1 MQNSS
6 SAKQAKP
13 RSRTLALTESAV
25 MIALAF
31 ILGFLKVV
39 DMPYGGSVTAF
50 SMLPIIIIAY
60 RYRTGWGL
68 AAGFAFSL
76 LQMLM
81 GLSNL
86 SYATSAAA
94 VATIILLDYI
104 VAFAVMGLGGVFR
117 GAVKDQGKAMA
128 LGALLACVLRYVC
141 HVVSGCTVWMGVS
154 IPTSD
159 GLLYSMGYN
168 ATYMIPETL
177 MTVVGAYYV
186 GSLFTVTE
194 DKIVRK
200 ASAKGAG
207 AYSVIAALP
216 VVLAVVVSA
225 AFIFGM
231 MQNPDDGS
239 FDISA
244 VTGYGLSDWMPVIV
258 SMVLGVIISI
268 VIAVC
273 GRARKPDKR

>member
-1 MQNSS
+1 M
-6 SAKQAKP
+6 
-13 RSRTLALTESAV
+13 LTESAV

-31 ILGFLKVV
+31 ILSFLKVV

-60 RYRTGWGL
+60 RYSTGWGL

-81 GLSNL
+81 GLSSL

-94 VATIILLDYI
+94 AVAIILLDYI
-104 VAFAVMGLGGVFR
+104 VAFTVMGLGGVFR
-117 GAVKDQGKAMA
+117 RVIKDQGSAMA
-128 LGALLACVLRYVC
+128 VGALLACALRYIC
-141 HVVSGCTVWMGVS
+141 HVVSGCTVWAGVS

-159 GLLYSMGYN
+159 GLIYSMGYN

-177 MTVVGAYYV
+177 MTIVGAYYV
-186 GSLFTVTE
+186 GSLFTITE
-194 DKIVRK
+194 AKIVRRP
-200 ASAKGAG
+200 ASGNKNAF
-207 AYSVIAALP
+207 SVIAALP

-244 VTGYGLSDWMPVIV
+244 ISGYGINSWVPVIV
-258 SMVLGVIISI
+258 SMILGVVISI
-268 VIAVC
+268 AVAVY
-273 GRARKPDKR
+273 GKVKRSGK

>member
-6 SAKQAKP
+6 AKQ
-13 RSRTLALTESAV
+13 RRTTLMLTESAV

-31 ILGFLKVV
+31 ILSFLKVV

-60 RYRTGWGL
+60 RYSTGWGL

-81 GLSNL
+81 GLSSL

-94 VATIILLDYI
+94 AVAIILLDYI
-104 VAFAVMGLGGVFR
+104 VAFTVMGLGGVFR
-117 GAVKDQGKAMA
+117 RVIKDQGSAMA
-128 LGALLACVLRYVC
+128 VGALLACVLRYIC
-141 HVVSGCTVWMGVS
+141 HVVSGCTVWAGVS

-159 GLLYSMGYN
+159 GLIYSMGYN

-177 MTVVGAYYV
+177 MTIVGAYYV
-186 GSLFTVTE
+186 GSLFTITE
-194 DKIVRK
+194 AKIVRRP
-200 ASAKGAG
+200 ASGNKNAF
-207 AYSVIAALP
+207 SVIAALP

-231 MQNPDDGS
+231 MQNPDDGP

-244 VTGYGLSDWMPVIV
+244 ISGYGINSWVPVIV
-258 SMVLGVIISI
+258 SMILGVVISI
-268 VIAVC
+268 AVAVY
-273 GRARKPDKR
+273 GKVKRSTK

>member
-6 SAKQAKP
+6 ANH
-13 RSRTLALTESAV
+13 RRTTLMLTESAV

-31 ILGFLKVV
+31 ILSFLKVV

-50 SMLPIIIIAY
+50 SMLPIIIIAF
-60 RYRTGWGL
+60 RYGTGWGL
-68 AAGFAFSL
+68 ATGFAFSL

-81 GLSNL
+81 GLSSL

-94 VATIILLDYI
+94 AVAIILLDYI
-104 VAFAVMGLGGVFR
+104 VAFTVLGLGGAFR
-117 GAVKDQGKAMA
+117 SVIKDQGTAMA
-128 LGALLACVLRYVC
+128 LGALFACVLRYIC
-141 HVVSGCTVWMGVS
+141 HVVSGCTVWAGVS

-159 GLLYSMGYN
+159 GLIYSLGYN

-177 MTVVGAYYV
+177 MTIVGAYYV

-194 DKIVRK
+194 DKIIRRP
-200 ASAKGAG
+200 ASAARNV
-207 AYSVIAALP
+207 YSIVAALP

-239 FDISA
+239 FDITAIS
-244 VTGYGLSDWMPVIV
+244 GYDVISWMPVII
-258 SMVLGVIISI
+258 SMILGVVISI
-268 VIAVC
+268 AVAAY
-273 GRARKPDKR
+273 GKTKRSEK

>member
-1 MQNSS
+1 M
-6 SAKQAKP
+6 
-13 RSRTLALTESAV
+13 LTESAV

-31 ILGFLKVV
+31 ILSFLKVV

-50 SMLPIIIIAY
+50 SMLPIIIIAF
-60 RYRTGWGL
+60 RYGTGWGL
-68 AAGFAFSL
+68 ATGFAFSL

-81 GLSNL
+81 GLSSL

-94 VATIILLDYI
+94 AVAIILLDYI
-104 VAFAVMGLGGVFR
+104 VAFTVLGLGGAFR
-117 GAVKDQGKAMA
+117 SVIKDQGTAMA
-128 LGALLACVLRYVC
+128 LGALFACVLRYIC
-141 HVVSGCTVWMGVS
+141 HVVSGCTVWAGVS

-159 GLLYSMGYN
+159 GLIYSLGYN

-177 MTVVGAYYV
+177 MTIVGAYYV

-194 DKIVRK
+194 DKIIRRP
-200 ASAKGAG
+200 ASAARNV
-207 AYSVIAALP
+207 YSIVAALP

-239 FDISA
+239 FDITAIS
-244 VTGYGLSDWMPVIV
+244 GYDVI
-258 SMVLGVIISI
+258 SWIPVIISMI
-268 VIAVC
+268 LGVVISIAVAAY
-273 GRARKPDKR
+273 GKAKRSEK

>member
-6 SAKQAKP
+6 KQ
-13 RSRTLALTESAV
+13 RSTTLMLTESAV

-31 ILGFLKVV
+31 ILSFLKVV

-50 SMLPIIIIAY
+50 SMLPIIIIAF
-60 RYRTGWGL
+60 RYGTGWGL
-68 AAGFAFSL
+68 ASGFAFSL

-86 SYATSAAA
+86 SYATSALAA
-94 VATIILLDYI
+94 VAIILLDYI
-104 VAFAVMGLGGVFR
+104 VAFAVLGLGGVFR
-117 GAVKDQGKAMA
+117 KTVKDQGNAMA
-128 LGALLACVLRYVC
+128 LGALLACVLRYIC
-141 HVVSGCTVWMGVS
+141 HVISGCTVWAGVS

-159 GLLYSMGYN
+159 GLLYSLGYN

-177 MTVVGAYYV
+177 LTIVGAYYV

-194 DKIVRK
+194 SKIVRRP
-200 ASAKGAG
+200 ASGAKN
-207 AYSVIAALP
+207 AYSVLAALP

-244 VTGYGLSDWMPVIV
+244 VSGYGINDWMPVII
-258 SMVLGVIISI
+258 SMILGVVLSA
-268 VIAVC
+268 AVAAY
-273 GRARKPDKR
+273 GKAKKSEK

>member
-6 SAKQAKP
+6 LAKQTKP
-13 RSRTLALTESAV
+13 RSKTLALTESAV

-31 ILGFLKVV
+31 ILSFLKVV

-50 SMLPIIIIAY
+50 SMLPVIIIAY
-60 RYRTGWGL
+60 RYSTGWGL
-68 AAGFAFSL
+68 AAGLAFSF

-81 GLSNL
+81 GLSSL

-94 VATIILLDYI
+94 AVAIILLDYI
-104 VAFAVMGLGGVFR
+104 VAFTVLGLGGVFR

-128 LGALLACVLRYVC
+128 LGALLTCVLRYVC
-141 HVVSGCTVWMGVS
+141 HVVSGCTVWAGVS

-159 GLLYSMGYN
+159 GLLYSLGYN

-177 MTVVGAYYV
+177 MTIVGAYYV
-186 GSLFTVTE
+186 GSLFTITE

-200 ASAKGAG
+200 PAQSGTNV
-207 AYSVIAALP
+207 YSIVAALP
-216 VVLAVVVSA
+216 IVLAVVVSA

-239 FDISA
+239 FDITA
-244 VTGYGLSDWMPVIV
+244 VSGYGINDWMPVII
-258 SMVLGVIISI
+258 SMILGVVLSV
-268 VIAVC
+268 VIAAY
-273 GRARKPDKR
+273 GKAKNSDKR

>member
-6 SAKQAKP
+6 KQ
-13 RSRTLALTESAV
+13 RNTTLMLTESAV

-31 ILGFLKVV
+31 ILSFLKVV

-50 SMLPIIIIAY
+50 SMLPIIIIAF
-60 RYRTGWGL
+60 RYGTGWGL
-68 AAGFAFSL
+68 ASGFAFSL

-81 GLSNL
+81 GLSSL
-86 SYATSAAA
+86 SYATSAVAA
-94 VATIILLDYI
+94 VAIILLDYI
-104 VAFAVMGLGGVFR
+104 VAFAVLGLGGVFR
-117 GAVKDQGKAMA
+117 KPVKDQGNAMA
-128 LGALLACVLRYVC
+128 LGALLTCVLRYIC
-141 HVVSGCTVWMGVS
+141 HVISGCTVWAGVS

-159 GLLYSMGYN
+159 GLLYSLGYN

-177 MTVVGAYYV
+177 LTVVGAYYV

-194 DKIVRK
+194 PKIVRRP
-200 ASAKGAG
+200 ASGARNVYG
-207 AYSVIAALP
+207 IVAALP

-239 FDISA
+239 FDITA
-244 VTGYGLSDWMPVIV
+244 VSGYGINDWMPVII
-258 SMVLGVIISI
+258 SMILGVLIS
-268 VIAVC
+268 VAVAAY
-273 GRARKPDKR
+273 GKVKKSEK

>member
-6 SAKQAKP
+6 TANRRGK
-13 RSRTLALTESAV
+13 TLALTESAV

-31 ILGFLKVV
+31 ILSFLKIV

-68 AAGFAFSL
+68 VAGFAFSL

-94 VATIILLDYI
+94 AVAIILLDYI
-104 VAFAVMGLGGVFR
+104 VAFTVLGLAGVFR
-117 GAVKDQGKAMA
+117 GVIKDQAKAMA
-128 LGALLACVLRYVC
+128 VGALVACVLRYIC
-141 HVVSGCTVWMGVS
+141 HVISGCTVWAGVS
-154 IPTSD
+154 VPTSD
-159 GLLYSMGYN
+159 GLIYSLGYN

-177 MTVVGAYYV
+177 LTIVGAYYV

-194 DKIVRK
+194 SRIVRRS
-200 ASAKGAG
+200 ASAKESG
-207 AYSVIAALP
+207 AYGVVAALP
-216 VVLAVVVSA
+216 IVLAVVVSA

-244 VTGYGLSDWMPVIV
+244 VSGYGLNDWMPVII
-258 SMVLGVIISI
+258 SMILGVVLSA
-268 VIAVC
+268 VIAVY
-273 GRARKPDKR
+273 GKAKKADK

>member
-6 SAKQAKP
+6 AKQ
-13 RSRTLALTESAV
+13 RRTTLMLTESAV

-31 ILGFLKVV
+31 ILSFLKVV

-60 RYRTGWGL
+60 RYSTGWGL

-81 GLSNL
+81 GLSSL

-94 VATIILLDYI
+94 AVAIILLDYI
-104 VAFAVMGLGGVFR
+104 VAFTVMGLGGVFR
-117 GAVKDQGKAMA
+117 RVIKDQGSAMA
-128 LGALLACVLRYVC
+128 VGALLACVLRYIC
-141 HVVSGCTVWMGVS
+141 HVVSGCTVWAGVS

-159 GLLYSMGYN
+159 GLIYSMGYN
-168 ATYMIPETL
+168 ATYMIPEAL
-177 MTVVGAYYV
+177 MTIVGAYYV
-186 GSLFTVTE
+186 GSLFTITE
-194 DKIVRK
+194 AKIVRRP
-200 ASAKGAG
+200 ASGNKNAF
-207 AYSVIAALP
+207 SVIAALP

-244 VTGYGLSDWMPVIV
+244 ISGYGINSWVPVIV
-258 SMVLGVIISI
+258 SMILGVVISI
-268 VIAVC
+268 AVAVY
-273 GRARKPDKR
+273 GKVKRSTK

>member
-50 SMLPIIIIAY
+50 SMLPLIIIAY

-76 LQMLM
+76 LQLLT
-81 GLSNL
+81 GLSSL

-94 VATIILLDYI
+94 ATAIILLDYI
-104 VAFAVMGLGGVFR
+104 VAFTALGLGGVFR
-117 GAVKDQGKAMA
+117 GAVKDQGRAMA
-128 LGALLACVLRYVC
+128 LGALLTCVIRYVC

-186 GSLFTVTE
+186 GSLFSVTE
-194 DKIVRK
+194 EKIVRRP
-200 ASAKGAG
+200 AKSGG
-207 AYSVIAALP
+207 SVFGIVAALP
-216 VVLAVVVSA
+216 IVLAVVVSS
-225 AFIFGM
+225 AFIFRM

-244 VTGYGLSDWMPVIV
+244 VTGYGLSDWIPVIV
-258 SMVLGVIISI
+258 SMVLGAIISI

-273 GRARKPDKR
+273 GRVRKSQGR

>member
-6 SAKQAKP
+6 AKQ
-13 RSRTLALTESAV
+13 RRTTLMLTESAV

-31 ILGFLKVV
+31 ILSFLKVV

-60 RYRTGWGL
+60 RYSTGWGL

-81 GLSNL
+81 GLSSL

-94 VATIILLDYI
+94 AVAIILLDYI
-104 VAFAVMGLGGVFR
+104 VAFTVMGLGGVFR
-117 GAVKDQGKAMA
+117 RVIKDQGSAMA
-128 LGALLACVLRYVC
+128 VGALLACVLRYIC
-141 HVVSGCTVWMGVS
+141 HVVSGCTVWAGVS

-159 GLLYSMGYN
+159 GLIYSMGYN

-177 MTVVGAYYV
+177 MTIVGAYYV
-186 GSLFTVTE
+186 GSLFTITE
-194 DKIVRK
+194 AKIVRRP
-200 ASAKGAG
+200 ASGNKNAF
-207 AYSVIAALP
+207 SVIAALP

-244 VTGYGLSDWMPVIV
+244 ISGYGINSWVPVIV
-258 SMVLGVIISI
+258 SMILGVVISI
-268 VIAVC
+268 AVAVY
-273 GRARKPDKR
+273 GKVKRSTK

>member
-6 SAKQAKP
+6 AKQ
-13 RSRTLALTESAV
+13 RRTTLMLTESAV

-31 ILGFLKVV
+31 ILSFLKVV

-60 RYRTGWGL
+60 RYSTGWGL

-81 GLSNL
+81 GLSSL

-94 VATIILLDYI
+94 AVAIILLDYI
-104 VAFAVMGLGGVFR
+104 VAFTVMGLGGVFR
-117 GAVKDQGKAMA
+117 RVIKDQGSAMA
-128 LGALLACVLRYVC
+128 VGALLACVLRYIC
-141 HVVSGCTVWMGVS
+141 HVVSGCTVWAGVS

-159 GLLYSMGYN
+159 GLIYSMGYN

-177 MTVVGAYYV
+177 MTIVGAYYV
-186 GSLFTVTE
+186 GSLFTITE
-194 DKIVRK
+194 AKIVRRP
-200 ASAKGAG
+200 ASGNKNAF
-207 AYSVIAALP
+207 SVIAALP

-244 VTGYGLSDWMPVIV
+244 ISGYGINSWVPVIV
-258 SMVLGVIISI
+258 SMIMGVVISI
-268 VIAVC
+268 AVAVY
-273 GRARKPDKR
+273 GKVKRSTK

>member
-6 SAKQAKP
+6 KQ
-13 RSRTLALTESAV
+13 RNTTLMLTESAV

-31 ILGFLKVV
+31 ILSFLKVV

-50 SMLPIIIIAY
+50 SMLPIIIIAF
-60 RYRTGWGL
+60 RYGTGWGL
-68 AAGFAFSL
+68 ASGFAFSL

-81 GLSNL
+81 GLSSL
-86 SYATSAAA
+86 SYATSAVAA
-94 VATIILLDYI
+94 VAIILLDYI
-104 VAFAVMGLGGVFR
+104 VAFTVLGLGGVFR
-117 GAVKDQGKAMA
+117 TAVKDQGNAMA
-128 LGALLACVLRYVC
+128 LGALLTCVLRYIC
-141 HVVSGCTVWMGVS
+141 HVISGCTVWAGVS

-159 GLLYSMGYN
+159 GLLYSLGYN

-177 MTVVGAYYV
+177 ITIMGAYYV

-194 DKIVRK
+194 SKIVRRP
-200 ASAKGAG
+200 ASGARNVYG
-207 AYSVIAALP
+207 IVAALP

-239 FDISA
+239 FDITA
-244 VTGYGLSDWMPVIV
+244 VSGYGINDWMPVII
-258 SMVLGVIISI
+258 SMILGVLISF
-268 VIAVC
+268 AVAAY
-273 GRARKPDKR
+273 GKVKKSEK

>member
-6 SAKQAKP
+6 ANH
-13 RSRTLALTESAV
+13 RRTTLMLTESAV

-31 ILGFLKVV
+31 ILSFLKVV

-50 SMLPIIIIAY
+50 SMLPIIIIAF
-60 RYRTGWGL
+60 RYGTGWGL
-68 AAGFAFSL
+68 ATGFAFSL

-81 GLSNL
+81 GLSDL

-94 VATIILLDYI
+94 AVAIILLDYI
-104 VAFAVMGLGGVFR
+104 VAFTVLGLGGAFR
-117 GAVKDQGKAMA
+117 SVIKDQGTAMA
-128 LGALLACVLRYVC
+128 FGALFACVLRYIC
-141 HVVSGCTVWMGVS
+141 HVVSGCTVWAGVS

-159 GLLYSMGYN
+159 GLIYSLGYN

-177 MTVVGAYYV
+177 MTIVGAYYV

-194 DKIVRK
+194 DKIIRRP
-200 ASAKGAG
+200 ASAARNV
-207 AYSVIAALP
+207 YSIVAALP

-239 FDISA
+239 FDITAIS
-244 VTGYGLSDWMPVIV
+244 GYDVISWMPVII
-258 SMVLGVIISI
+258 SMILGVVISI
-268 VIAVC
+268 AVAAY
-273 GRARKPDKR
+273 GKTKRSEK

>member
-6 SAKQAKP
+6 ANH
-13 RSRTLALTESAV
+13 RRTTLMLTESAV

-31 ILGFLKVV
+31 ILSFLKVV

-50 SMLPIIIIAY
+50 SMLPIIIIAF
-60 RYRTGWGL
+60 RYGTGWGL
-68 AAGFAFSL
+68 ATGFAFSL

-81 GLSNL
+81 GLSTL

-94 VATIILLDYI
+94 AVAIILLDYI
-104 VAFAVMGLGGVFR
+104 VAFTVLGLGGAFR
-117 GAVKDQGKAMA
+117 SVIKDQGTAMA
-128 LGALLACVLRYVC
+128 LGALFACVLRYIC
-141 HVVSGCTVWMGVS
+141 HVVSGCTVWAGVS

-159 GLLYSMGYN
+159 GLIYSLGYN

-177 MTVVGAYYV
+177 MTIVGAYYV

-194 DKIVRK
+194 DKIIRRP
-200 ASAKGAG
+200 ASAARNV
-207 AYSVIAALP
+207 YSIVAALP

-239 FDISA
+239 FDITAIS
-244 VTGYGLSDWMPVIV
+244 GYDVISWMPVII
-258 SMVLGVIISI
+258 SMILGVVISI
-268 VIAVC
+268 AVAAY
-273 GRARKPDKR
+273 GKTKRSEK

>member
-6 SAKQAKP
+6 AKQ
-13 RSRTLALTESAV
+13 RRTTLMLTESAV

-31 ILGFLKVV
+31 ILSFLKVV

-60 RYRTGWGL
+60 RYSTGWGL
-68 AAGFAFSL
+68 VAGFAFSL

-94 VATIILLDYI
+94 AVAIILLDYI
-104 VAFAVMGLGGVFR
+104 VAFTVMGLGGVFR
-117 GAVKDQGKAMA
+117 RAIKDQGAAMA
-128 LGALLACVLRYVC
+128 LGALLACVLRYIC
-141 HVVSGCTVWMGVS
+141 HVASGCTVWAGVS
-154 IPTSD
+154 IPTTD
-159 GLLYSMGYN
+159 GLFYSMGYN

-177 MTVVGAYYV
+177 MTIVGAYYV

-194 DKIVRK
+194 DKIIRRP
-200 ASAKGAG
+200 ASAARNV
-207 AYSVIAALP
+207 YSIIAALP

-239 FDISA
+239 FDITA
-244 VTGYGLSDWMPVIV
+244 IAGYDVISWMPVII
-258 SMVLGVIISI
+258 SMILGVVISI
-268 VIAVC
+268 AVAAY
-273 GRARKPDKR
+273 GKAKRSEK

>member
-6 SAKQAKP
+6 KQ
-13 RSRTLALTESAV
+13 RNTTLMLTESAV

-31 ILGFLKVV
+31 ILSFLKVV

-50 SMLPIIIIAY
+50 SMLPIIIIAF
-60 RYRTGWGL
+60 RYGTGWGL
-68 AAGFAFSL
+68 ASGFAFSL

-81 GLSNL
+81 GLSSL
-86 SYATSAAA
+86 SYATSAVAA
-94 VATIILLDYI
+94 VAIILLDYI
-104 VAFAVMGLGGVFR
+104 VAFTVLGLGGVFR
-117 GAVKDQGKAMA
+117 TAVKDQGNAMA
-128 LGALLACVLRYVC
+128 LGALLTCVLRYIC
-141 HVVSGCTVWMGVS
+141 HVISGCTVWAGVS

-159 GLLYSMGYN
+159 GLLYSLGYN

-177 MTVVGAYYV
+177 ITIMGAYYV

-194 DKIVRK
+194 PKIVRRP
-200 ASAKGAG
+200 ASGARNVYG
-207 AYSVIAALP
+207 IVAALP

-239 FDISA
+239 FDITA
-244 VTGYGLSDWMPVIV
+244 VSGYGINDWMPVII
-258 SMVLGVIISI
+258 SMILGVLISF
-268 VIAVC
+268 AVAAY
-273 GRARKPDKR
+273 GKVKKSEK